1 MLVGVEQAMRVE
13 PGADQDAILPGRLD
27 VPLWR
32 SIAVFRAAAL
42 GYAAI
47 LVGVN
52 FTDYAHPL
60 GGWIILA
67 LMAAWTV
74 VTITRYLR
82 PRWPLL
88 GADLGVI
95 LGCLIATRPVVGGVQ
110 LDRGTPIIP
119 VAWLAGPVLAW
130 AVAGRRRAGLVAGA
144 IVGVTVVAV
153 RGQVSQG
160 ALTATVVLML
170 TGAAV
175 GYVSRLSSTAE
186 AISQQATRLEAA
198 TQERERIARRIHDSV
213 LQGLAMIERRGI
225 KLGGE
230 SAELARM
237 AGEQGAA
244 LRALVAAGSGPG
256 SHEPGTC
263 DLVEVLGAYSSA
275 TVALVTPA
283 QPIRVPAQV
292 GAELAKAVGSALDN
306 VTVHCPPGTQAWVVV
321 EDEGVPLVLPVRDSG
336 PGIPDGRLDE
346 AEAAGRLGIS
356 QSIRG
361 RVRELGGEVMVSS
374 APGQGTEIEMRVP
387 GVPR

>member
-1 MLVGVEQAMRVE
+1 MRVGVEQAMKVE
-13 PGADQDAILPGRLD
+13 LGADRDSIPPGRLD

-32 SIAVFRAAAL
+32 SIAVFRVAAL

-47 LVGVN
+47 LVAAN
-52 FTDYAHPL
+52 FDDYAHPL

-67 LMAAWTV
+67 VMAAWTA
-74 VTITRYLR
+74 VTTTRYLR
-82 PRWPLL
+82 PLWPLL
-88 GADLGVI
+88 GADLAVT
-95 LGCLIATRPVVGGVQ
+95 LGCLIATRPVVGSVQ
-110 LDRGTPIIP
+110 LDNGTPIIP

-144 IVGVTVVAV
+144 IVGVAVVAV
-153 RGQVSQG
+153 RGQISQG
-160 ALTATVVLML
+160 ALTSLALLML

-237 AGEQGAA
+237 AGEQGAV
-244 LRALVAAGSGPG
+244 LRALVAVGSAPVIR
-256 SHEPGTC
+256 EPDTC

-283 QPIRVPAQV
+283 HPVRVPAQV
-292 GAELAKAVGSALDN
+292 GAELAQAVRSALDN
-306 VTVHCPPGTQAWVVV
+306 VAAHCP
-321 EDEGVPLVLPVRDSG
+321 
-336 PGIPDGRLDE
+336 
-346 AEAAGRLGIS
+346 
-356 QSIRG
+356 
-361 RVRELGGEVMVSS
+361 
-374 APGQGTEIEMRVP
+374 
-387 GVPR
+387 